1 MRAETRGIGDR
12 AFLRIDKLQIELP
25 RPQEAD
31 PESAGVVQELM
42 AGKFG
47 EMSTLMNY
55 TYQSFNM
62 RGKSKIR
69 PYYDLVANIAA
80 EEMGHVELVANTINL
95 LLGQT
100 EASVD
105 GVTPPLNFSGVT
117 GNPGHGKP
125 RPLPQLRVGHH
136 PRRRRGKAWTG
147 ENVFNSGNLKLD
159 LLHNFFLES
168 GARMGKIRVYESTQ
182 NPVAREMVGYL
193 IVRGGVHQEAYA
205 KALSDIS
212 GVDVT
217 KLLPVP
223 EVDSDKFPD
232 ARKYMDRGFHRILY
246 RFSPEDY
253 RQIGE
258 IWNGLSAIDGSDRE
272 VQDGPPEGGE
282 DPDLSA
288 APPLYAPNVSAE
300 EIEEIA
306 RKL

>member
-1 MRAETRGIGDR
+1 M
-12 AFLRIDKLQIELP
+12 FLRIDKLQIELP
-25 RPQEAD
+25 RPAKAD

-42 AGKFG
+42 GGKFG

-80 EEMGHVELVANTINL
+80 EEMGHIELVANTVNL
-95 LLGQT
+95 LLDQT
-100 EASVD
+100 EASTDEAV
-105 GVTPPLNFSGVT
+105 PPLNFTGIT
-117 GNPGHGKP
+117 GNPDHFLNFGLGTIP
-125 RPLPQLRVGHH
+125 GGAG
-136 PRRRRGKAWTG
+136 GKAWTG
-147 ENVFNSGNLKLD
+147 DYVFNTGNLKLD

-205 KALSDIS
+205 KALSDLS
-212 GVDVT
+212 GGVDVT

-223 EVDSDKFPD
+223 EIDSDKFPD

-246 RFSPEDY
+246 RFSPDDY

-258 IWNGLSAIDGSDRE
+258 IWNGISAIDGTERE
-272 VQDGPPEGGE
+272 VEDGIPEGGE
-282 DPDLSA
+282 VPDLEPA
-288 APPLYAPNVSAE
+288 TPLYAPSVDAE
-300 EIEEIA
+300 DVEEIA
-306 RKL
+306 KRL

>member
-1 MRAETRGIGDR
+1 M
-12 AFLRIDKLQIELP
+12 FLRIDKLQIELP
-25 RPQEAD
+25 RPAQAD

-42 AGKFG
+42 GGKFG

-80 EEMGHVELVANTINL
+80 EEMGHIELVANTVNL
-95 LLGQT
+95 LLDQVIEDSD
-100 EASVD
+100 EA
-105 GVTPPLNFSGVT
+105 TPPLNVGAGT
-117 GNPGHGKP
+117 GNPDHFLNLGMGTIP
-125 RPLPQLRVGHH
+125 G
-136 PRRRRGKAWTG
+136 GAGGANWTG
-147 ENVFNSGNLKLD
+147 DYVFNSGNLKLD

-182 NPVAREMVGYL
+182 NPVAREMIGYL

-205 KALSDIS
+205 KALSDLS
-212 GVDVT
+212 GGLDVT

-223 EVDSDKFPD
+223 EVDSDKLPD
-232 ARKYMDRGFHRILY
+232 AKKYMDKGFHRILY
-246 RFSPEDY
+246 RFSPDDY

-272 VQDGPPEGGE
+272 VEDGPPEGGRV
-282 DPDLSA
+282 PDLEPV
-288 APPLYAPNVSAE
+288 PPLYAPSVNAGD
-300 EIEEIA
+300 IEEIA
-306 RKL
+306 KRL

>member
-1 MRAETRGIGDR
+1 MY
-12 AFLRIDKLQIELP
+12 LRIDKLQIELP
-25 RPQEAD
+25 RPAEAD
-31 PESAGVVQELM
+31 PASAGVVQELLG
-42 AGKFG
+42 GKFG

-62 RGKSKIR
+62 RGKSKVR
-69 PYYDLVANIAA
+69 PYYDLIANIAA
-80 EEMGHVELVANTINL
+80 EELGHIELVANTINL
-95 LLGQT
+95 LLDQT

-105 GVTPPLNFSGVT
+105 GVTPPLNFSGMT
-117 GNPGHGKP
+117 GNPDHFLNFGLGAIPGGAGGQKWS
-125 RPLPQLRVGHH
+125 GDY
-136 PRRRRGKAWTG
+136 
-147 ENVFNSGNLKLD
+147 VFNSGNLKLD

-205 KALSDIS
+205 KALSDLS

-223 EVDSDKFPD
+223 EIDSTKFPH
-232 ARKYMDRGFHRILY
+232 ARKYIDQGFHRILY
-246 RFSPEDY
+246 RFSPDDY

-258 IWNGLSAIDGSDRE
+258 IWNGPQADTGEPRE

-282 DPDLSA
+282 IPDLTP
-288 APPLYAPNVSAE
+288 APPLYAPDVDAE
-300 EIEEIA
+300 AIEEIA
-306 RKL
+306 RRL

>member
-1 MRAETRGIGDR
+1 M
-12 AFLRIDKLQIELP
+12 FLRIDKLQIELP
-25 RPQEAD
+25 RPEQAD
-31 PESAGVVQELM
+31 PESAGIVQELM
-42 AGKFG
+42 GGKFG

-80 EEMGHVELVANTINL
+80 EEMGHIELVANTVNL
-95 LLGQT
+95 LLDQT
-100 EASVD
+100 EASSDEAV
-105 GVTPPLNFSGVT
+105 PPLNFTGLT
-117 GNPGHGKP
+117 GNPDHFANFGLGTIP
-125 RPLPQLRVGHH
+125 GGAG
-136 PRRRRGKAWTG
+136 GKAWT
-147 ENVFNSGNLKLD
+147 EDYVFNTGNLKLD

-168 GARMGKIRVYESTQ
+168 GARMGKIRVYEATQ

-205 KALSDIS
+205 KALSDLS

-223 EVDSDKFPD
+223 EIDSDKFPD
-232 ARKYMDRGFHRILY
+232 ARKYMDRGLHRILY

-258 IWNGLSAIDGSDRE
+258 IWNGISAIDGTERE
-272 VQDGPPEGGE
+272 VDDGIPEGGE
-282 DPDLSA
+282 VPDLSP
-288 APPLYAPNVSAE
+288 APPLYAPNVDAE
-300 EIEEIA
+300 DIEEIA
-306 RKL
+306 KRL